1 MKLKMKLVLLNKR
14 SDKLTLFVLKNLNR
28 ALAVRPT
35 ITLLKKNLFSSSE

>member
-1 MKLKMKLVLLNKR
+1 M
-14 SDKLTLFVLKNLNR
+14 SKLTLFVFNSLNL